1 MMSWDTEIQQFN
13 TPVRWD
19 ALLFGKALQSTLTQ
33 NGTFA
38 YFNGRFRYTSSASQD
53 HSSLLLELAL
63 AFSTNN
69 DHLTSRALKQ
79 NKKRL
84 KKLLAV
90 SDDASEQNKNES
102 GQLENIIKDL
112 TAKHETAVALARN
125 PTSNTTEG
133 RQDDDYLT
141 PVEYG
146 DDLFSNTA
154 STNRKN
160 KADTSLLLS
169 MKWTERSESYG
180 VTLTERVSV
189 GTDED
194 KVYIVD
200 GMDHVFANILWRPKL
215 ALITEAS
222 SLQLQVTT
230 PNPLLFPS
238 TSLL

>member
-38 YFNGRFRYTSSASQD
+38 YFNGRFRYTSS
-53 HSSLLLELAL
+53 SLLLELAL

-69 DHLTSRALKQ
+69 DDLTSRALKQ

-169 MKWTERSESYG
+169 MNGRRDQSP
-180 VTLTERVSV
+180 
-189 GTDED
+189 
-194 KVYIVD
+194 
-200 GMDHVFANILWRPKL
+200 MA
-215 ALITEAS
+215 
-222 SLQLQVTT
+222 
-230 PNPLLFPS
+230 
-238 TSLL
+238 